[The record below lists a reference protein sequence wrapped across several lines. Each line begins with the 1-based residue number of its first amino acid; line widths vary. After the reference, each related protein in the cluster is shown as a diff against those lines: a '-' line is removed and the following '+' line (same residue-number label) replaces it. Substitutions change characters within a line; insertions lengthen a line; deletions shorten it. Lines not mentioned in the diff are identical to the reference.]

1 MRKYFSALMI
11 IALLM
16 TFSAC
21 LANRNAP
28 SSEAPLQIET
38 PPQLN
43 TDIDYP
49 RIDGSTSTLSIVQ
62 AIYRE
67 MQPNGE
73 NYPETAL
80 KTVPSYERLINGDL
94 DMIFVPYASSDVL
107 DLAKQKGVELDFI
120 PIAAEA
126 LIFITSKDN
135 TAKNITNEQVREIYL
150 NNGIHNWNELGGS
163 DRKLVPICRNAD
175 SGSQSQMDNLI
186 LHNEKMHEDIQKNY
200 VELTMEGMLEQVAFY
215 HHGGLDGKPTNS
227 YALGY
232 TLYTYLKNMTE
243 VTGIGEK
250 LNVLSFD
257 GVEPSVESI
266 SNGTY
271 PLADS
276 YYLVTR
282 KGASQNSQ
290 ISNIIEWLRSD
301 KGIAEIASAGFIPL
315 DETDR

>member
-1 MRKYFSALMI
+1 MRKYFSALMM

-16 TFSAC
+16 TFSSC
-21 LANRNAP
+21 LTNRNAP
-28 SSEAPLQIET
+28 PSETPLQIENPST
-38 PPQLN
+38 SD

-67 MQPNGE
+67 MQPKGE

-107 DLAKQKGVELDFI
+107 NLAKQKGVELDFI

-135 TAKNITNEQVREIYL
+135 TAKNITKEQVREIYL
-150 NNGIHNWNELGGS
+150 NYGIHNWSELGGS

-186 LHNEKMHEDIQKNY
+186 LHNEKMQEDIQKNH

-215 HHGGLDGKPTNS
+215 HNGGLDGKPTNS

-232 TLYTYLKNMTE
+232 TLYTYLENMTE

-257 GVEPSVESI
+257 GVEPTVKSI

-282 KGASQNSQ
+282 KGASQNSE
-290 ISNIIEWLRSD
+290 INNIIEWLQSG
-301 KGIAEIASAGFIPL
+301 KGIAAIASAGFIPL
-315 DETDR
+315 DETN